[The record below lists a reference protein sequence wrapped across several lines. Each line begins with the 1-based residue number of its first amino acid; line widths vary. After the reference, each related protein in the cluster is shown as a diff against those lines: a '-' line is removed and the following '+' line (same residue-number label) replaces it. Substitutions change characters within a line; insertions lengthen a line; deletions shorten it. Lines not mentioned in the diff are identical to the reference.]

1 MACSPVI
8 TFRVPDDDLR
18 KLDYLVETYGSCT
31 RSALLLSWIRAEYDR
46 VDGSP
51 ELQEMLAKAREL
63 MGELQRLTGK

>member
-8 TFRVPDDDLR
+8 TFRVPEDDLQ
-18 KLDYLVETYGSCT
+18 KLDFLVEQFGSGT

-51 ELQEMLAKAREL
+51 EMQEMLSNAREL
-63 MGELQRLTGK
+63 MSALQKLTGK